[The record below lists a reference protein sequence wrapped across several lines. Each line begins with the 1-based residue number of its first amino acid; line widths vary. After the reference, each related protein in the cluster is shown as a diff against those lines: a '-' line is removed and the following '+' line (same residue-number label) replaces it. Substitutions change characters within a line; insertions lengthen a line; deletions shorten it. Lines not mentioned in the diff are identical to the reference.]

1 MLCRLATS
9 LPRYAVNILQVGVVP
24 VTAGPGDQGAA
35 ETAARGYLRA
45 SHADREHVIDVLK
58 AAFVQGM
65 LTKAELDARVGQAFA
80 SRTHGDLAAITAD
93 LPAGL
98 TREQPPRKP
107 APAQPPPPVNKP
119 LLRTAVAVMLAGIV
133 SMVAAV
139 PAQNFLLLPIG
150 VLAILI
156 AAPIAGT
163 LMLDSWRENR
173 TGGQLPPRPAQFD
186 QTHEGERDGGRGN
199 DRILCQ
205 AQRVPVPVAC
215 LGIAL
220 PSASGG

>member
-1 MLCRLATS
+1 
-9 LPRYAVNILQVGVVP
+9 

-35 ETAARGYLRA
+35 DAARGYLRA

-58 AAFVQGM
+58 AAFVRGM
-65 LTKAELDARVGQAFA
+65 LSKAELDARVGQAFA

-98 TREQPPRKP
+98 IRALPPRKP
-107 APAQPPPPVNKP
+107 APAQAPPPVNKP
-119 LLRTAVAVMLAGIV
+119 LMWTAVAIMLAAIA
-133 SMVAAV
+133 SMVAAF
-139 PAQNFLLLPIG
+139 PAQNVILLSMG

-173 TGGQLPPRPAQFD
+173 SGGQLPPRPAQFG
-186 QTHEGERDGGRGN
+186 QTLEGERDGGPGN
-199 DRILCQ
+199 DLIVCQ
-205 AQRVPVPVAC
+205 AHRDTRARRLLRHSVTQRTWRSVPTRR
-215 LGIAL
+215 
-220 PSASGG
+220 ASEGLCT

>member
-1 MLCRLATS
+1 M
-9 LPRYAVNILQVGVVP
+9 
-24 VTAGPGDQGAA
+24 
-35 ETAARGYLRA
+35 
-45 SHADREHVIDVLK
+45 LK

-98 TREQPPRKP
+98 IERPPRRKP
-107 APAQPPPPVNKP
+107 APAQAPPPVNRP
-119 LLRTAVAVMLAGIV
+119 LLWTAGAIMLAAIV
-133 SMVAAV
+133 SMVAAI
-139 PAQNFLLLPIG
+139 PAQNFLLLVTG

-173 TGGQLPPRPAQFD
+173 TGGPPPRRAQFGRKL
-186 QTHEGERDGGRGN
+186 EGERDGGPGHDLTR
-199 DRILCQ
+199 CQ
-205 AQRVPVPVAC
+205 ARRVTGPVAR
-215 LGIAL
+215 LGMAP

>member
-1 MLCRLATS
+1 
-9 LPRYAVNILQVGVVP
+9 

-35 ETAARGYLRA
+35 DAARGYLRA

-65 LTKAELDARVGQAFA
+65 LSKAELDARVGQAFA

-98 TREQPPRKP
+98 IRALPPRKP
-107 APAQPPPPVNKP
+107 APAQAPPPVNKP
-119 LLRTAVAVMLAGIV
+119 LMWTAVAIMLAAIA
-133 SMVAAV
+133 SMVAAF
-139 PAQNFLLLPIG
+139 PAQNVVLLSMG

-173 TGGQLPPRPAQFD
+173 SGGQLPPRPAQFG
-186 QTHEGERDGGRGN
+186 QTLEGERDGGPGN
-199 DRILCQ
+199 DLIVCQ
-205 AQRVPVPVAC
+205 AHRDTRARRLLGHSVTQRTWRSVPTRR
-215 LGIAL
+215 
-220 PSASGG
+220 ASEGLCT